1 MRSIHTPRRR
11 SQTILE
17 LSDHLIYIDITQVC
31 GIGCSFCMYAD
42 RHSGRQALRLDDA
55 ARDNLARLINGPGI
69 KRVSISGEG
78 EPLNNIRALQ
88 DILGL
93 AGSAVRFE
101 FITSGF
107 LPKHKLVEL
116 YGDIERRLASSGS
129 TCNIRLS
136 SDSYHIEKIKH
147 RPHACSVAHLLESKP
162 PNLTLSFR
170 SIDIDREFTREY
182 LSQEL
187 RSIGLDPRIEAVS
200 GLRDRLFVAGLVL
213 DIDYKNLVDPTD
225 DTPVG
230 YLDLDAYIGEIERSV
245 GKEFT
250 LGSLNRAPMPNGMDI
265 TVKPNGDVHFYGAES
280 ILLGNIHSETLSL
293 ELLAARLRS
302 EPFLRA
308 LHTIPLRDIF
318 RKLSV
323 DEAVGRLIKKT
334 NNPYWVFKRLVND
347 HPHLLEQV
355 ASL

>member
-1 MRSIHTPRRR
+1 M
-11 SQTILE
+11 Q

-31 GIGCSFCMYAD
+31 GIGCTFCMYAD
-42 RHSGRQALRLDDA
+42 RHSGRQALRLDDV

-78 EPLNNIRALQ
+78 EPLNNVPALQ
-88 DILGL
+88 EIIGL
-93 AGSAVRFE
+93 ARGAVRFE

-107 LPKHKLVEL
+107 LPKHKLIAV

-147 RPHACSVAHLLESKP
+147 RPHACSVAYLLESKP
-162 PNLTLSFR
+162 RNLTLSFR
-170 SIDIDREFTREY
+170 SIDIDRVFTRDY
-182 LSQEL
+182 LTQEMQ
-187 RSIGLDPRIEAVS
+187 SIGLDSRIEAVS
-200 GLRDRLFVAGLVL
+200 GLRDRIVLPGLAL

-230 YLDLDAYIGEIERSV
+230 YLDLDAYIAEIERSV
-245 GKEFT
+245 GKDFT

-265 TVKPNGDVHFYGAES
+265 TVKPNGDVHFYGAEN
-280 ILLGNIHSETLSL
+280 ILLGNIHSDVLSL
-293 ELLAARLRS
+293 ELLAERLRS

-308 LHTIPLRDIF
+308 LHTIPLREIF
-318 RKLSV
+318 RKLSM
-323 DEAVGRLIKKT
+323 DETAGSVIKKT
-334 NNPYWVFKRLVND
+334 NNPYWVFKRLGKD

-355 ASL
+355 SSP

>member
-1 MRSIHTPRRR
+1 M
-11 SQTILE
+11 E

-31 GIGCSFCMYAD
+31 GIGCTFCMYAD
-42 RHSGRQALRLDDA
+42 RHSGRQELRLGEA
-55 ARDNLARLINGPGI
+55 ARDNMGRLINGPKI

-78 EPLNNIRALQ
+78 EPLNNISALQ

-93 AGSAVRFE
+93 ARGEVRFE

-107 LPKHKLVEL
+107 FPKHKLIEL

-147 RPHACSVAHLLESKP
+147 RPHACSVAYLLESRP
-162 PNLTLSFR
+162 RNLTLSFR
-170 SIDIDREFTREY
+170 SIDIDREFTRHY

-200 GLRDRLFVAGLVL
+200 GLRDRILVAGLAL
-213 DIDYKNLVDPTD
+213 DIDYKNLVDPAA
-225 DTPVG
+225 DTPAG
-230 YLDLDAYIGEIERSV
+230 YLDLDAYITEIERSV
-245 GKEFT
+245 GKDFT
-250 LGSLNRAPMPNGMDI
+250 LGSLNRSPIPNGMDI
-265 TVKPNGDVHFYGAES
+265 TVKPNGDVHFYGAEN
-280 ILLGNIHSETLSL
+280 ILLGNIHSDVLSL
-293 ELLAARLRS
+293 ELLAERLRS

-308 LHTIPLRDIF
+308 LHTIPMREIF

-323 DEAVGRLIKKT
+323 DDAVGRLIKKA
-334 NNPYWVFKRLVND
+334 NNPYWVFKRLIKDN
-347 HPHLLEQV
+347 PHLLEQV
-355 ASL
+355 ASP

>member
-1 MRSIHTPRRR
+1 M
-11 SQTILE
+11 E

-31 GIGCSFCMYAD
+31 GIGCTFCMYAN
-42 RHSGRQALRLDDA
+42 RHSGRQALRLGEA
-55 ARDNLARLINGPGI
+55 ARENLGRLINGTGI

-78 EPLNNIRALQ
+78 EPLNNIPALQ

-93 AGSAVRFE
+93 ARGPVRFE

-107 LPKHKLVEL
+107 LPKHKLVEF
-116 YGDIERRLASSGS
+116 YGDIARRLARSES

-147 RPHACSVAHLLESKP
+147 RPHACSVAYLLESRP
-162 PNLTLSFR
+162 RNLTLSYR
-170 SIDIDREFTREY
+170 SIDIDREFTRDY
-182 LSQEL
+182 LTQEL
-187 RSIGLDPRIEAVS
+187 RSIGLDPYVEAVS
-200 GLRDRLFVAGLVL
+200 GLRDRIVVDGLAL
-213 DIDYKNLVDPTD
+213 DIDYKNLVDPAD

-230 YLDLDAYIGEIERSV
+230 YLDLDAYIAEIERSI

-265 TVKPNGDVHFYGAES
+265 TVKPNGDVHFYGAEN
-280 ILLGNIHSETLSL
+280 ILLGNIHSDVLSL
-293 ELLAARLRS
+293 ELLAERLRS

-308 LHTIPLRDIF
+308 LHTIPLRDIL
-318 RKLSV
+318 RMLSV
-323 DEAVGRLIKKT
+323 DEAVGSLICKT
-334 NNPYWVFKRLVND
+334 NNPYWVFKRLVKD

-355 ASL
+355 ASA